1 MQNALENILRILSMH
16 VSQPSCFEGATQKIF
31 ICTYVY
37 MVTPQDL
44 PKSFLNGIISSIKC
58 IFSYTQF
65 HYNFESDLRLLDAT
79 THCKTQYIS
88 YLHAYIQTVKKP
100 PIELNKIN

>member
-1 MQNALENILRILSMH
+1 
-16 VSQPSCFEGATQKIF
+16 
-31 ICTYVY
+31 

-65 HYNFESDLRLLDAT
+65 HYNFESDLSCLMLQ
-79 THCKTQYIS
+79 H
-88 YLHAYIQTVKKP
+88 TVKRSIFLTYMHTSKLSKHHP
-100 PIELNKIN
+100 LN